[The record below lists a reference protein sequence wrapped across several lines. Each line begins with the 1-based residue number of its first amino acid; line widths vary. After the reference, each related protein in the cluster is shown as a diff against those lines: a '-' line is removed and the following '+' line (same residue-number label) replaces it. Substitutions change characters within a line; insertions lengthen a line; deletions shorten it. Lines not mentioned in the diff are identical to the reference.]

1 MSFQRKLYLGLMN
14 THSGWMSNFPV
25 YSLSY
30 VLTSTLHCKHKH
42 SLNLTSCSVKFYLW
56 WHMLQPTWRR
66 LYYYTM
72 FSISAK
78 AMSTQT
84 RFRHHFT
91 CRFTAIM
98 DNRQVWDL
106 LCWHGVTTNCF
117 PLVDCWRGFTAP
129 TNWPPIC
136 DVPERGTNP
145 AESNHD
151 MINDKWH
158 TLAHPLCPSTN
169 WFYHTA
175 LGWQLTI
182 VRYDYKAYNI
192 ELAISYSTAQGI
204 DQCAQT
210 SRNKFSIKP

>member
-1 MSFQRKLYLGLMN
+1 MFNVFISVTGRKIFVVIVVGEMSFQRKLHLWPNEYALWVDVQFSSVFTFLL
-14 THSGWMSNFPV
+14 TFTSN
-25 YSLSY
+25 
-30 VLTSTLHCKHKH
+30 CKHKH

-84 RFRHHFT
+84 RLWHHFT
-91 CRFTAIM
+91 YRFTAVM
-98 DNRQVWDL
+98 GNRQAWDL
-106 LCWHGVTTNCF
+106 LCWHGVTTDCF

-129 TNWPPIC
+129 TNWPPTC

-182 VRYDYKAYNI
+182 VRY
-192 ELAISYSTAQGI
+192 E
-204 DQCAQT
+204 
-210 SRNKFSIKP
+210 